1 MAPVKGPSVL
11 HAFVMHVVHHM
22 TVMVMVHLH
31 PSIHVVVM
39 MPAFMHR
46 SVMSDSWCCNCD
58 RGQRRQ
64 YVSNLLHYFLL
75 G

>member
-11 HAFVMHVVHHM
+11 HAFAMHQMANHVV
-22 TVMVMVHLH
+22 VVMVHLH
-31 PSIHVVVM
+31 PSIHVVM
-39 MPAFMHR
+39 MPSFVHR
-46 SVMSDSWCCNCD
+46 PVMSDSWCRECD

-64 YVSNLLHYFLL
+64 YVRNLLHYSLQ